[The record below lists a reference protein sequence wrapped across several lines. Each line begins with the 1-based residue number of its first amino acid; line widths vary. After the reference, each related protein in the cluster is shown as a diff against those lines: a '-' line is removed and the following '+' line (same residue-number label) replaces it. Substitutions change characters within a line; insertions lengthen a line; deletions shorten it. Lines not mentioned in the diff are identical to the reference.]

1 MFKIGSKVVCI
12 DACSSSDIPHGTFTL
27 NKIYTVDAISGN
39 MLRVE
44 GVNKLAN
51 KCRFKLVE
59 EVEMFDHKSTHSF
72 KAGDRVKCVNLNGT
86 VCLQLGNVY
95 TIKEVLVGG
104 ALILDLN
111 NSQYNH
117 SLFEIVKSE
126 ADLMVVGAVVECIDA
141 QGFLHN
147 EGLVKGQRYKVL
159 KDQGSKLT
167 LEGLC
172 TYTLVKTRFK
182 LVPTNDIKAD
192 SREALYKKLEEFRGV
207 GSFNEL
213 IVNEGMYYCESNNTW
228 KSKKEDSER
237 WVFYIKGAW
246 TMFSVGS

>member
-12 DACSSSDIPHGTFTL
+12 DDCSSSDIPHGTFTL
-27 NKIYTVDAISGN
+27 NKIYTVDSISRN

-51 KCRFKLVE
+51 KCRFRLVE
-59 EVEMFDHKSTHSF
+59 EEEMVDHKSTHNF
-72 KAGDRVKCVNLNGT
+72 KAGDRVKCIKSGGT
-86 VCLQLGNVY
+86 VCLTLGNVY

-111 NSQYNH
+111 NSEYNH

-141 QGFLHN
+141 QGFLTN
-147 EGLVKGQRYKVL
+147 EGLFKGQRYKVL

-172 TYTLVKTRFK
+172 TYSLVKTRFK
-182 LVPTNDIKAD
+182 LVPTNDIKTD
-192 SREALYKKLEEFRGV
+192 NRETLYNKLEEFRGIN
-207 GSFNEL
+207 SYNQL
-213 IVNEGMYYCESNNTW
+213 IVNEKIYYCERDGKW
-228 KSKKEDSER
+228 KCPDKENV
-237 WVFYIKGAW
+237 WVFYISGAW
-246 TMFSVGS
+246 GMFNAGR

>member
-1 MFKIGSKVVCI
+1 MFKLGSKVVCI
-12 DACSSSDIPHGTFTL
+12 DACSSADIPHGTFTL

-44 GVNKLAN
+44 GVNKLVN

-59 EVEMFDHKSTHSF
+59 EEEMFDHKSTHNF
-72 KAGDRVKCVNLNGT
+72 KVGDRVKCTNTGGT
-86 VCLQLGNVY
+86 ACLKLGNIY
-95 TIKEVLVGG
+95 TINKVLVGG

-141 QGFLHN
+141 QGFLPN

-159 KDQGSKLT
+159 KDFGSKISLD
-167 LEGLC
+167 GIC
-172 TYTLVKTRFK
+172 KYVLVKTRFK
-182 LVPTNDIKAD
+182 LVPSNNLKNY
-192 SREALYKKLEEFRGV
+192 SRESLYKKLEEFRGI
-207 GSFNEL
+207 GEFNQI
-213 IVNEGMYYCESNNTW
+213 IVSEGIYYCESEHTW
-228 KSKKEDSER
+228 KSDKEDSIR
-237 WVFYIKGAW
+237 WVFFIKGAW
-246 TMFSVGS
+246 TMFNVGS